1 MSEGSAERKRGRYA
15 ATDAKREGILAAART
30 VFEREGLDGASLRAI
45 AAEAGYTPAAL
56 YFHFDSKEA
65 LYAEVLGRSIATLQ
79 AAVDAAVAAVAIPAE
94 RFSAAALAFFDFY
107 AENPR
112 DLDLGFYLFRGGM
125 RPHGLGRERDRALN
139 EALEATLAPIREAA
153 LALGADETQADLI
166 MADAFAHASGVL
178 LLAHTRRIRMFGT
191 SPRALMERHV
201 ETELDRLL
209 RR

>member
-1 MSEGSAERKRGRYA
+1 M
-15 ATDAKREGILAAART
+15 
-30 VFEREGLDGASLRAI
+30 
-45 AAEAGYTPAAL
+45 
-56 YFHFDSKEA
+56 
-65 LYAEVLGRSIATLQ
+65 LGRSIAALQ
-79 AAVDAAVAAVAIPAE
+79 AAVDRAVAVADTPAK

-107 AENPR
+107 AANPR

-153 LALGADETQADLI
+153 LALGADAAQADLI
-166 MADAFAHASGVL
+166 MTDAFAHASGVL
-178 LLAHTRRIRMFGT
+178 LLAHTRRIRMFGA